1 MLKRGTVGATG
12 LLASLAP
19 VLSGLAASAALLV
32 DYLRPRPVFCATVGS
47 GCEVVRHSVLAAP
60 AGIPLPVVGVAGFL
74 VIGVTALLPSP
85 PARRVEVFVSGLA
98 GFVGLVLLGAQ
109 IHIGHLCPYCCVAD
123 ASGLLSALISAGR
136 VRWAADAPVPPAA
149 TSGGAAA
156 LIAAAVGP
164 LVAGFYASSIPVPM
178 PEVIRDQIART
189 PRGLVTIVDFVDFEC
204 PFCRMTHA
212 ELAPMVEA
220 HKERIRLVRVQVPL
234 RSHSHALDAA
244 HAACCG
250 ERLGKGDAMADAL
263 FAAPVDELTPDG
275 CERIAASLGL
285 PMDQYR
291 ACVGD
296 PAIAAR
302 IEQDRAEFK
311 AAGGYALPTIWIW
324 QRQFVGAQPAEVL
337 AAALHDALSR
347 AGS

>member
-1 MLKRGTVGATG
+1 
-12 LLASLAP
+12 
-19 VLSGLAASAALLV
+19 
-32 DYLRPRPVFCATVGS
+32 
-47 GCEVVRHSVLAAP
+47 VLATP
-60 AGIPLPVVGVAGFL
+60 AGIPLPAVGVAGFL
-74 VIGVTALLPSP
+74 AIGVTALLPTSR
-85 PARRVEVFVSGLA
+85 ARRVEFLLSGLA
-98 GFVGLVLLGAQ
+98 GFVGLILLGAQ
-109 IHIGHLCPYCCVAD
+109 IHIGHFCPYCSVAD
-123 ASGLLSALISAGR
+123 ASGLLCAVVSGGR
-136 VRWAADAPVPPAA
+136 LRWAADAPVPLAA
-149 TSGGAAA
+149 SSGGAAA

-164 LVAGFYASSIPVPM
+164 LVAGFYASGVPVHI

-244 HAACCG
+244 HAACCS
-250 ERLGKGDAMADAL
+250 ERLGKGDAMANAL
-263 FAAPVDELTPDG
+263 FTAPVDELTPEG

-291 ACVGD
+291 ACVAD
-296 PAIAAR
+296 PTVAAR

-311 AAGGYALPTIWIW
+311 AASGYALPTIWIGE
-324 QRQFVGAQPAEVL
+324 RQFVGAQPAEVL
-337 AAALHDALSR
+337 AAALHDALAR